1 LGTWSAR
8 GAEAVL
14 QHNRALLEV
23 ADAIAVRVD
32 EVLSLQSDA
41 TLLRGTHSGTHRAS
55 GGAYERQFLVL
66 SIFGTD
72 GLIARIEWFDVD
84 RAAAALAR
92 FDELTAEPAAARFAA
107 APSRAVEKRER
118 RVRPNAATTNAARI
132 DTAIAARDA
141 DALPKLLADDYET
154 VDHTTGATFD
164 KRGSLATWRS
174 LLRAQDPT
182 CRQEPLATLGD
193 SLALLRVLTSASG
206 FVGGKFDVGAYEREE
221 IALIEV
227 DAHGRCRRREN
238 FAADRMGAA
247 VARLYERYADLLPD
261 GPARARAAVTARS
274 VAAMLGPFDSDRY
287 AAALAADVD
296 FVDHR
301 SLGFGSWRGPEVIVR
316 GLRQLSEM
324 ADDLVWVVD
333 DILVLQPDA
342 LLVQRTNSGTDRAS
356 GGAFERQFIN
366 LWVFGADGVVTRN
379 EMFDTERHAE
389 ALARFDA
396 LVTEPSPPRFA
407 NAAWRI
413 VAEHDRAGERHDWDA
428 LVAHFAP
435 GYVVD
440 DRRSLLRTKVEG
452 DGAFANLRIMFR
464 RTIGTSRQLLA
475 TRGDRLAL
483 ERCTFTSSARD
494 GGPAEFE
501 MLNVSEVDADGRRV
515 ATVSFDPEDLDAAYA
530 ELDDRY
536 VAGEAA
542 AFAASV
548 RWVSAFRRVLA
559 SRDVEV
565 EGAALLTA
573 DFVVHDHGPLG
584 WGTLDRPAYVE
595 SLKG

>member
-1 LGTWSAR
+1 
-8 GAEAVL
+8 V
-14 QHNRALLEV
+14 
-23 ADAIAVRVD
+23 
-32 EVLSLQSDA
+32 
-41 TLLRGTHSGTHRAS
+41 
-55 GGAYERQFLVL
+55 
-66 SIFGTD
+66 
-72 GLIARIEWFDVD
+72 
-84 RAAAALAR
+84 
-92 FDELTAEPAAARFAA
+92 
-107 APSRAVEKRER
+107 
-118 RVRPNAATTNAARI
+118 
-132 DTAIAARDA
+132 
-141 DALPKLLADDYET
+141 
-154 VDHTTGATFD
+154 
-164 KRGSLATWRS
+164 
-174 LLRAQDPT
+174 
-182 CRQEPLATLGD
+182 
-193 SLALLRVLTSASG
+193 
-206 FVGGKFDVGAYEREE
+206 
-221 IALIEV
+221 
-227 DAHGRCRRREN
+227 
-238 FAADRMGAA
+238 
-247 VARLYERYADLLPD
+247 
-261 GPARARAAVTARS
+261 RS
-274 VAAMLGPFDSDRY
+274 VAAMLGRFDSDRY
-287 AAALAADVD
+287 AAALAANVD

-324 ADDLVWVVD
+324 TDDLVWVVD
-333 DILVLQPDA
+333 DIFVLQPDA

-356 GGAFERQFIN
+356 GGAFERLFIN

-379 EMFDTERHAE
+379 EMFDTERSDE
-389 ALARFDA
+389 ALARFDELA
-396 LVTEPSPPRFA
+396 PEPSPPRFA

-413 VAEHDRAGERHDWDA
+413 VAAHDRAGERHDWDA

-440 DRRSLLRTKVEG
+440 DRRALLRTKVEG

-464 RTIGTSRQLLA
+464 RTIGVSRQLLA
-475 TRGDRLAL
+475 TRGDRLTL

-573 DFVVHDHGPLG
+573 DFVVHDHSPLG
-584 WGTLDRPAYVE
+584 WGMLDRRRT
-595 SLKG
+595 SSR